1 MDTGDRTVVSK
12 GRFLSKNPGGTE
24 KTSMNN
30 KDSLPL
36 ASLRLLVPPFQLVTA
51 SMWQVLK
58 QQDVKS
64 YWDVAEFVSMVG
76 DMVPELLMAK
86 HRWQLT
92 VGLRS
97 RYILELCQGEQPV
110 KPECI
115 LSYLEKIRA
124 KRPSLTDGG
133 DLAEQEVTEKF
144 LEMIQILLKDP
155 GQKRDFFT
163 EVFPAE
169 YGPQYDNDLQT
180 LFSEFVC
187 RLAQLLPVPDLEQT
201 TSWLRYESS
210 VVDNCLQTLSDP
222 SDLKNLLQHHKNL
235 GCLEQH
241 VPPSCMGETILSS
254 LSAVSCWKVS
264 KPAEQPSLSHPQ
276 QSPSAAPLVEDVAVE
291 IITVSE
297 SAEVVIA
304 ASSNTEAMVAEKYFE
319 VAGPADE
326 DALTVSSDQ
335 KSSREE
341 VEKEACSQHKT
352 TVGLHE
358 CPDCNKRF
366 KFASSL
372 LAHSVIHSG
381 VRPHHC
387 SDCGRSFSFRQS
399 LDRHRHTH
407 RSGRTYDCAV
417 CGETFRSLSART
429 EHKHVHMQDRAY
441 ICSQCNRRFSLELSL
456 TRHLKTHLDG
466 GLVDKVSDSGEDE
479 RAAEC
484 ISQHHTEAEDL
495 RDDDS
500 SREFLRGQRGSSSDP
515 AEVSYSDIP
524 MKVRTS
530 GRKRTPTMKIQV
542 INLQKH
548 MSSQRRKD
556 SRKTRPP
563 TPRPSICSEHSYGS
577 PVITKQA
584 KSFPAAMTIVIGFEG
599 SANKIGIGIIKDGEV
614 LSNPRRTYI
623 TPPGQGFMPSDT
635 ARHHRSVILTV
646 LEEALE
652 EAGLKPTD
660 IDCVAY
666 TKGPGMGAPLVTV
679 AIVART
685 VAQLWGKPLLGVNH
699 CIGHIEMGRLITK
712 ANNPT
717 VLYVSGGNT
726 QVIAYSQRR
735 YRIFGETID
744 IAVGNCLDRFARV
757 IKISND
763 PSPGYNIEQ
772 LAKRGKRYVELPYTV
787 KGMDVSFSGILSYIE
802 EAANK
807 MLSADQCTPEDLC
820 FSLQETVFA
829 MLVEI
834 TERAMAHCGSQ
845 EVLIVGGVGCNLRL
859 QEMMGVM
866 CQERGAKLF
875 ATDERFCIDNGAM
888 IAQAGWEMFR
898 SGQVT
903 QLEDSWI
910 TQRYRTDEVEVTWRD

>member
-1 MDTGDRTVVSK
+1 MSK
-12 GRFLSKNPGGTE
+12 YEATF
-24 KTSMNN
+24 
-30 KDSLPL
+30 
-36 ASLRLLVPPFQLVTA
+36 A
-51 SMWQVLK
+51 
-58 QQDVKS
+58 
-64 YWDVAEFVSMVG
+64 FV
-76 DMVPELLMAK
+76 
-86 HRWQLT
+86 
-92 VGLRS
+92 
-97 RYILELCQGEQPV
+97 
-110 KPECI
+110 
-115 LSYLEKIRA
+115 
-124 KRPSLTDGG
+124 
-133 DLAEQEVTEKF
+133 
-144 LEMIQILLKDP
+144 
-155 GQKRDFFT
+155 
-163 EVFPAE
+163 
-169 YGPQYDNDLQT
+169 
-180 LFSEFVC
+180 
-187 RLAQLLPVPDLEQT
+187 
-201 TSWLRYESS
+201 
-210 VVDNCLQTLSDP
+210 
-222 SDLKNLLQHHKNL
+222 
-235 GCLEQH
+235 
-241 VPPSCMGETILSS
+241 
-254 LSAVSCWKVS
+254 
-264 KPAEQPSLSHPQ
+264 
-276 QSPSAAPLVEDVAVE
+276 
-291 IITVSE
+291 
-297 SAEVVIA
+297 
-304 ASSNTEAMVAEKYFE
+304 
-319 VAGPADE
+319 
-326 DALTVSSDQ
+326 
-335 KSSREE
+335 
-341 VEKEACSQHKT
+341 
-352 TVGLHE
+352 
-358 CPDCNKRF
+358 
-366 KFASSL
+366 
-372 LAHSVIHSG
+372 
-381 VRPHHC
+381 
-387 SDCGRSFSFRQS
+387 
-399 LDRHRHTH
+399 
-407 RSGRTYDCAV
+407 
-417 CGETFRSLSART
+417 
-429 EHKHVHMQDRAY
+429 
-441 ICSQCNRRFSLELSL
+441 
-456 TRHLKTHLDG
+456 
-466 GLVDKVSDSGEDE
+466 
-479 RAAEC
+479 
-484 ISQHHTEAEDL
+484 
-495 RDDDS
+495 
-500 SREFLRGQRGSSSDP
+500 
-515 AEVSYSDIP
+515 
-524 MKVRTS
+524 
-530 GRKRTPTMKIQV
+530 
-542 INLQKH
+542 
-548 MSSQRRKD
+548 
-556 SRKTRPP
+556 
-563 TPRPSICSEHSYGS
+563 
-577 PVITKQA
+577 
-584 KSFPAAMTIVIGFEG
+584 G
-599 SANKIGIGIIKDGEV
+599 SA
-614 LSNPRRTYI
+614 
-623 TPPGQGFMPSDT
+623 GFMPSDT

-685 VAQLWGKPLLGVNH
+685 VAQLWGKPLLSVNH